1 MIEMIEVRNITNK
14 QLQQIYSIYNISKRV
29 EKHHGVVNYK
39 FDKKEFDWL
48 LKDLNI
54 TGTITGGNFFETP
67 NPFHIHTDTGKKED
81 LGELIPKY
89 NIVIPLTDDADHNTV
104 IFDQQWHGDAS
115 HFMIGSIYKYWPD
128 PVYNLRKTSYHGVR
142 NLTHFNFDVDEYKK
156 YLKHL
161 PYETVQGLSIKQI
174 VPWHVGEVLI
184 FDSSLLHCGSYF
196 SGIKKGLTILV
207 SDV

>member
-1 MIEMIEVRNITNK
+1 MVELRQLTKTQLTQINNIKSTSER
-14 QLQQIYSIYNISKRV
+14 I
-29 EKHHGVVNYK
+29 EKHHGIVNFK
-39 FDKKEFDWL
+39 FPKKQFDWL
-48 LKDLNI
+48 LEDLAI
-54 TGTITGGNFFETP
+54 TGKITGGNFFETP
-67 NPFHIHTDTGKKED
+67 NPFHVHTDTGKKAD
-81 LGELIPKY
+81 LGNLKPKY
-89 NIVIPLTDDADHNTV
+89 NIVIPLTESDDHNTV

-128 PVYNLRKTSYHGVR
+128 PVYNLRKTSYHGVKG
-142 NLTHFNFDVDEYKK
+142 LTDLNFDVNMYKT

-174 VPWHVGEVLI
+174 VPWKVGEVLI

-196 SGIKKGLTILV
+196 TGIKKGLTILV